1 FVRHAVHDQCGY
13 GMEGVKPAARLIDP
27 LGDEICREGVAKA
40 ILVLEGVVALR
51 EGHRSRVEPDVDKIR
66 NTPHGPTVGR
76 RPRQL
81 TDEWPE
87 QVADLAFLG
96 ELAATSLA
104 ELRSRAYH
112 RDIIRSLLVGL
123 PDG

>member
-1 FVRHAVHDQCGY
+1 SPLFPYTPLFRS
-13 GMEGVKPAARLIDP
+13 ARLIDP

-40 ILVLEGVVALR
+40 ILVLEGVVPLR

-76 RPRQL
+76 RPRKL
-81 TDEWPE
+81 IDEWPV
-87 QVADLAFLG
+87 QVDVLVFLG
-96 ELAATSLA
+96 ELVCTFLA
-104 ELRSRAYH
+104 ELRNRADH
-112 RDIIRSLLVGL
+112 LDIIRSLLVGL